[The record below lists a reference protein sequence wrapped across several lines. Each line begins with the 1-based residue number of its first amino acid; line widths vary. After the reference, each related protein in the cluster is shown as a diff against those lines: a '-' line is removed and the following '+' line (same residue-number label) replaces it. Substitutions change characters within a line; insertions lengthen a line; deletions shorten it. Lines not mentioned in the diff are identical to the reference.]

1 MSRSDLVSIIA
12 LVVGVVLSLTGI
24 LLAANGSPAGI
35 WVLVAGVLLFGVV
48 KFSINAA
55 QLRRARRANTLK

>member
-12 LVVGVVLSLTGI
+12 LVVGVALSLTGI
-24 LLAANGSPAGI
+24 ILATSGSPAGI

-55 QLRRARRANTLK
+55 QLRRARRASRLK

>member
-12 LVVGVVLSLTGI
+12 LVVGVALSLTGI
-24 LLAANGSPAGI
+24 ILATNGSPAGI
-35 WVLVAGVLLFGVV
+35 WILVAGVLLFGVV

-55 QLRRARRANTLK
+55 QLRRARRANRRK

>member
-12 LVVGVVLSLTGI
+12 LVVGIALSLTGI
-24 LLAANGSPAGI
+24 ILATNGSPAGI
-35 WVLVAGVLLFGVV
+35 WVLIAGVLLFGVV

-55 QLRRARRANTLK
+55 QLRRARRASRLK

>member
-12 LVVGVVLSLTGI
+12 LVVGVALSLTGI
-24 LLAANGSPAGI
+24 ILATNGSPAGI

-55 QLRRARRANTLK
+55 QLRRARRASRLK

>member
-12 LVVGVVLSLTGI
+12 LVVGVALSLTGI
-24 LLAANGSPAGI
+24 ILATNGSPAGI
-35 WVLVAGVLLFGVV
+35 WVLIAGVLLFGVV

-55 QLRRARRANTLK
+55 QLRRARRASRLK